1 VNRFGFDKLVK
12 LRGGKS
18 MPLSPFHRVLAIVA
32 ITITITGFGASNCA
46 ANSSAGQSGRVEKP
60 PLYLKVNPL
69 WWIATSKPPADY
81 ESHWP
86 LRRIDWFFRNPLHN
100 FSFYVI
106 GISDHVDSPAFHRYG
121 KYPNANFS
129 PRPGW
134 NICVIHYHW
143 LRLPYV
149 AYWNP
154 HVSFY
159 AGWRLAGE
167 FGLKLNIFKH
177 PVESP

>member
-1 VNRFGFDKLVK
+1 MLLPRARLI
-12 LRGGKS
+12 
-18 MPLSPFHRVLAIVA
+18 LAIVA
-32 ITITITGFGASNCA
+32 ITAIGYGYSEGAATLPVNQR
-46 ANSSAGQSGRVEKP
+46 AGVETP

-81 ESHWP
+81 ETHSP

-100 FSFYVI
+100 FTFYVI

-121 KYPNANFS
+121 KYPNANFA
-129 PRPGW
+129 PKPGW

-154 HVSFY
+154 RFSFY

-167 FGLKLNIFKH
+167 FGLKFNVFMR
-177 PVESP
+177 PVKSP